1 MTDIHSY
8 VCVLVCQ
15 YKLDFANQYDCYYQG
30 QYVIERWTPSLT
42 ANTPTI
48 PAYNNG
54 KEYNSYL
61 NITHRKQCENTQ
73 WAATCMGGVQ
83 SIV

>member
-1 MTDIHSY
+1 M
-8 VCVLVCQ
+8 
-15 YKLDFANQYDCYYQG
+15 
-30 QYVIERWTPSLT
+30 IERWTPSLT

-73 WAATCMGGVQ
+73 WAATSMGGVQ
-83 SIV
+83 SVV